1 MFFELFNIV
10 FESNFEIPEIPASN
24 TSRHAVWRITLDKK
38 TRPNIESPFYDWV
51 HEWNEPSIQIARN
64 PSGFLIRFPTVADFC
79 ICAEAGEIRINTSV
93 TVNSTLIRHLLLD
106 QVIPR
111 LIGQIGKLVLHS
123 SAALTKTGKCV
134 VFLGHSGYGK
144 STLAA
149 ACAKNGGNVLADDSV
164 CMEFDGKRTFI
175 SPSYAGLRLNADSL
189 SILSDDRSVF
199 SELDNYS
206 LKTRLIPKTS
216 QKIYFEN
223 KYTVDGIFLLRDPKS
238 NTPNAPT
245 ARPCNTSDI
254 NRLIG
259 ALFMIDPTDKS
270 NNILLYKQLMMLLK
284 QKNLTYALNTKHDYQ
299 QLESVIALI
308 DSVLG

>member
-1 MFFELFNIV
+1 
-10 FESNFEIPEIPASN
+10 
-24 TSRHAVWRITLDKK
+24 
-38 TRPNIESPFYDWV
+38 V
-51 HEWNEPSIQIARN
+51 HEWNEPSIQIVRN

-79 ICAEAGEIRINTSV
+79 ICAEAGQIRINTSV

-123 SAALTKTGKCV
+123 SAALTKTRKCV

-175 SPSYAGLRLNADSL
+175 SPSYAGLRLNAVSL

-199 SELDNYS
+199 TELDNYS
-206 LKTRLIPKTS
+206 LKTRVIPKTS

-223 KYTVDGIFLLRDPKS
+223 KYTLDGIFLLRDQRSILRTLPQ
-238 NTPNAPT
+238 PAPAT
-245 ARPCNTSDI
+245 RVI
-254 NRLIG
+254 LIH
-259 ALFMIDPTDKS
+259 
-270 NNILLYKQLMMLLK
+270 LLAHYL
-284 QKNLTYALNTKHDYQ
+284 
-299 QLESVIALI
+299 
-308 DSVLG
+308 